1 MQAAFGLKKE
11 RAGTPFRI
19 YGFLR
24 KNIVFVISFLA
35 AAVSAALV
43 PPDKEYIEYF
53 DFKTLNCLFCVLAV
67 VSALRNIRFFKV
79 LSRKI
84 AALFR
89 NTRLAVIG
97 LVYITLV
104 GSMLFAND
112 MALIA
117 FLPLSYFVLTET
129 GKQKYTA
136 FTFIMQN
143 FAANLGGMLT
153 PLGNPQNLYLYS
165 KYSIPTGEF
174 MRIMLPYFLLSVAL
188 ITLCCLFIKPEPL
201 TIPEESEKLPAA
213 RTAVYLILFALAIA
227 AVFNAVSYYVGF
239 VIITAALL
247 FLDKKAL
254 REVDYPLML
263 TFVCFF
269 IFSGNMAR
277 IEGVRNFFG
286 ALLEKSTLIST
297 VLSCQVI
304 SNVPTAILFSQFSD
318 NYRELLIG
326 VNVGGAGTLVASL
339 ASLITYQEYV
349 KSKTGKAGRYMLL
362 FTLYNIGFLF
372 ALVGFALWLQ

>member
-1 MQAAFGLKKE
+1 M
-11 RAGTPFRI
+11 
-19 YGFLR
+19 
-24 KNIVFVISFLA
+24 
-35 AAVSAALV
+35 
-43 PPDKEYIEYF
+43 
-53 DFKTLNCLFCVLAV
+53 
-67 VSALRNIRFFKV
+67 
-79 LSRKI
+79 
-84 AALFR
+84 
-89 NTRLAVIG
+89 
-97 LVYITLV
+97 
-104 GSMLFAND
+104 
-112 MALIA
+112 
-117 FLPLSYFVLTET
+117 
-129 GKQKYTA
+129 
-136 FTFIMQN
+136 
-143 FAANLGGMLT
+143 
-153 PLGNPQNLYLYS
+153 
-165 KYSIPTGEF
+165 
-174 MRIMLPYFLLSVAL
+174 
-188 ITLCCLFIKPEPL
+188 
-201 TIPEESEKLPAA
+201 
-213 RTAVYLILFALAIA
+213 
-227 AVFNAVSYYVGF
+227 
-239 VIITAALL
+239 
-247 FLDKKAL
+247 DKKAL

>member
-1 MQAAFGLKKE
+1 MQAVSGLKTA
-11 RAGTPFRI
+11 RAGIPSKI
-19 YGFLR
+19 YGFLK
-24 KNIVFVISFLA
+24 KNIVFLISLFA
-35 AAVSAALV
+35 AAVSAVLV
-43 PPDKEYIEYF
+43 PPDRAYAGYF
-53 DFKTLNCLFCVLAV
+53 DFKTLTCLFCVLAV
-67 VSALRNIRFFKV
+67 VCALRNIHFFAV

-84 AALFR
+84 VTLFR
-89 NTRLAVIG
+89 NTKLAVLG
-97 LVYITLV
+97 LVYITLI
-104 GSMLFAND
+104 GAMLVAND

-129 GKQKYTA
+129 KKQKYLA

-143 FAANLGGMLT
+143 FAANLGGMIT

-174 MRIMLPYFLLSVAL
+174 IRIMLPYFILSVAL
-188 ITLCCLFIKPEPL
+188 ITVCCLFIKSEPL
-201 TIPEESEKLPAA
+201 TVPEESEKLPTA
-213 RTAVYLILFALAIA
+213 RTAVYLVLFILSIA
-227 AVFNAVSYYVGF
+227 VVFKGIPYYIGL
-239 VIITAALL
+239 IIIPAALI
-247 FLDKKAL
+247 FLDRKAL

-277 IEGVRNFFG
+277 IEGVRNFFC

-304 SNVPTAILFSQFSD
+304 SNVPTAILFSQFTD

-326 VNVGGAGTLVASL
+326 VNIGGTGTIVASL
-339 ASLITYQEYV
+339 ASLITYQEYN
-349 KSKTGKAGRYMLL
+349 KSKTGTSGRYMLL
-362 FTLYNIGFLF
+362 FTVFNIVFL
-372 ALVGFALWLQ
+372 LLLTGFALLIK

>member
-43 PPDKEYIEYF
+43 PPDKEYFEYF

-239 VIITAALL
+239 IIITAALL

>member
-1 MQAAFGLKKE
+1 MQAVGLKKE
-11 RAGTPFRI
+11 RAIPSKI
-19 YGFLR
+19 YVFLK
-24 KNIVFVISFLA
+24 KNVVFLISFLA
-35 AAVSAALV
+35 AAVSAVMV
-43 PPDKEYIEYF
+43 PPDREYIGYF
-53 DFKTLNCLFCVLAV
+53 DFKTLTCLFCVLAV
-67 VSALRNIRFFKV
+67 VCALRNIRFFAV

-129 GKQKYTA
+129 NNQKHMA

-143 FAANLGGMLT
+143 FAANLGGMIT

-165 KYSIPTGEF
+165 KYAIPTGEF
-174 MRIMLPYFLLSVAL
+174 MGIMLPYFLLSVAL
-188 ITLCCLFIKPEPL
+188 ITVCCLFIKPEPL
-201 TIPEESEKLPAA
+201 TVPEESEKLPAD
-213 RTAVYLILFALAIA
+213 RTAVYLGLFVFAIA
-227 AVFNAVSYYVGF
+227 VVFNAVSYYIGLI
-239 VIITAALL
+239 VITIALL
-247 FLDKKAL
+247 FLDRKAI

-269 IFSGNMAR
+269 VFSGNMAR
-277 IEGVRNFFG
+277 IEGVRNFFSG
-286 ALLEKSTLIST
+286 LLDKSTLISS

-304 SNVPTAILFSQFSD
+304 SNVPTAILFSQFTD
-318 NYRELLIG
+318 NYKELLIG
-326 VNVGGAGTLVASL
+326 VNIGGAGTLVASL

-349 KSKTGKAGRYMLL
+349 KSKTGKIGRYMLL
-362 FTLYNIGFLF
+362 FTLYNIVFL
-372 ALVGFALWLQ
+372 AVLTGFALLIQ